1 MASFRA
7 AFILSLGFLHSWKSL
22 FYSPGPLSF
31 LSMVERLWA
40 ICVWRSMKEVNEGGE
55 ERGGNKRC
63 MSSISKKLHCICKT
77 LGFGSCRCS
86 MGSSHMYP
94 ATDMHVVAAS
104 WPLSTGNCPRVHCS
118 SRRPWNT
125 VSTDPAKGA
134 SVDCLIW
141 PLHILTRVGDAFHT
155 NQLDH
160 DTDQT
165 YFLNTEA
172 EHRSRAMAAKWTT
185 HGSLGDRPE
194 ALY

>member
-1 MASFRA
+1 
-7 AFILSLGFLHSWKSL
+7 
-22 FYSPGPLSF
+22 
-31 LSMVERLWA
+31 
-40 ICVWRSMKEVNEGGE
+40 
-55 ERGGNKRC
+55 

-94 ATDMHVVAAS
+94 ATDKHVVAAS

-118 SRRPWNT
+118 SLRPWNT

-165 YFLNTEA
+165 YLLHTEA
-172 EHRSRAMAAKWTT
+172 EPWQQSGQRTGVSETGPRLSIRLITMNSSLWVGTFVLHPQYYSPFVRKKAIYSVTFWGLRTNWPFIVMWFCKW
-185 HGSLGDRPE
+185 
-194 ALY
+194 A